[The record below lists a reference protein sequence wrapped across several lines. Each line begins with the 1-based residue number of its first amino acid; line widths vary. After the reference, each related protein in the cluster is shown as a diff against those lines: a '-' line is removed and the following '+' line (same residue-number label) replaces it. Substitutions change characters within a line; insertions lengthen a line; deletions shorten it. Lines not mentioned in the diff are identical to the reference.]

1 MRTSLIPV
9 NIPKGMG
16 SARTLYAY
24 TSVRLLRLP
33 RERGRREAV
42 IHPLLAGRS
51 ILVILG
57 SRKCSDP
64 CSTQVQARGSD
75 ALAFATCTH
84 AARRP
89 AVKTTATRLAGKRL
103 DASAKPDVDQTESRT
118 NRPSKPEIA
127 PKSGVER
134 SKTAKLTQ
142 GP

>member
-1 MRTSLIPV
+1 M
-9 NIPKGMG
+9 PKGMG

-51 ILVILG
+51 ILVILA
-57 SRKCSDP
+57 SRNHSDP
-64 CSTQVQARGSD
+64 CNTQVQAREPD
-75 ALAFATCTH
+75 ALAFATCTPAFATCTP

-89 AVKTTATRLAGKRL
+89 AVKTTATRLAEKRL

-118 NRPSKPEIA
+118 NRPSNPEYA

-134 SKTAKLTQ
+134 SKTAKLSQ
-142 GP
+142 EP